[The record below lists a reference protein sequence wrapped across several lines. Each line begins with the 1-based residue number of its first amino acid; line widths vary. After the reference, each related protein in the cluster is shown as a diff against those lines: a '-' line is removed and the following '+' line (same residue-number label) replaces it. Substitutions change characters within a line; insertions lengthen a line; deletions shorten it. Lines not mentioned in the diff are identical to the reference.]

1 MSTVTEIEA
10 AIEQLP
16 PQEQRQLCER
26 FLKRELAQPSNLS
39 IGKKLL
45 TLAGKAK
52 GLPSDFAANHDH
64 YLHGLSPEPLTA
76 VGACRSAI
84 FR

>member
-16 PQEQRQLCER
+16 PQEQRQLRER
-26 FLKRELAQPSNLS
+26 LLKRELAQPSNLS

-64 YLHGLSPEPLTA
+64 YLHGLPKRVP
-76 VGACRSAI
+76 
-84 FR
+84 